1 MNRLNGKLTLAAEED
16 PAFPSGPPVKI
27 ELLLG
32 ARLQARLPAL
42 TQFILQQACVPL
54 SSHPR
59 WLEIIHKGLGHR
71 VYAVEAVEG
80 EQTVGFLPLAYLQS
94 RLFGRFL
101 VSLPYLNSSGAYA
114 QSSFIRTAL
123 VCEAIKLADQLQVK
137 VLELRHQDGLQHEF
151 LAEPQVQKIHMRLP
165 LAGTTDELWK
175 VLNCK
180 VRNQVRKGEK
190 AQLSISWGGLEAL
203 TDFYA
208 VFRRNMRDLGTPVFP
223 HRLFAS
229 ILKCFPEQA
238 EICLVRKQSQPI
250 AAALLLHGKNITE
263 VPSASSLR
271 EFNFTNAN
279 MLMYWHLLQR
289 AVQRGQK
296 VFDFGRSSPGSSTY
310 QFKKQWGA
318 TPTAA
323 AWQYYRRQGSI
334 SQMRPDNPKFR
345 LLIRTWSHLPL
356 WLANSL
362 GPRIARLIP

>member
-1 MNRLNGKLTLAAEED
+1 L
-16 PAFPSGPPVKI
+16 
-27 ELLLG
+27 
-32 ARLQARLPAL
+32 
-42 TQFILQQACVPL
+42 
-54 SSHPR
+54 
-59 WLEIIHKGLGHR
+59 
-71 VYAVEAVEG
+71 EAVEG
-80 EQTVGFLPLAYLQS
+80 ELTVGFLPLAFLQS

-114 QSSFIRTAL
+114 QSPCIRTAL
-123 VCEAIKLADQLQVK
+123 GCEAINLADQLQVRF
-137 VLELRHQDGLQHEF
+137 LELRHQDRLQHAC
-151 LAEPQVQKIHMRLP
+151 LAEPPIQKIHMRLP
-165 LAGTTDELWK
+165 LPATMDELWK
-175 VLNCK
+175 GLNCK

-190 AQLSISWGGLEAL
+190 AQLSVTWNGLEAL
-203 TDFYA
+203 ADFYA

-223 HRLFAS
+223 RRLFAS

-238 EICLVRKQSQPI
+238 EICVVRKESQPI

-271 EFNFTNAN
+271 QFNCTSAN
-279 MLMYWHLLQR
+279 MFMYWQLLR
-289 AVQRGQK
+289 RTVLRGQK
-296 VFDFGRSSPGSSTY
+296 VFDFGRSSPDSSTY

-318 TPTAA
+318 APTTA

-362 GPRIARLIP
+362 GPKIARLIP